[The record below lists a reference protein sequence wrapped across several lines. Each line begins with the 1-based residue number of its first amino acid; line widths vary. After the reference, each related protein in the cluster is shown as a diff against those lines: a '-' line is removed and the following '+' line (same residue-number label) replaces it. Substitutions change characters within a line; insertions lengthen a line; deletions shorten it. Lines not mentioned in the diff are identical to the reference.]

1 MIYFISDTHFCHKNI
16 ISRCNRPFENVTQM
30 NDALISNWNRVV
42 GKADEIYV
50 LGDFSFRGTVE
61 QTLEILGS
69 LKGKKHLIVGNHDL
83 YLNKQGFDRSAFLS
97 VSHYLELNYKD
108 ARYILFHYPIV
119 EWAHYHRKSV
129 HLYGHLHRQILPIN
143 EEWGKRAIS
152 VAADVINFTPI
163 SAEEV
168 YAKAFGDVSSA

>member
-16 ISRCNRPFENVTQM
+16 IGRCNRPFENVTQM
-30 NDALISNWNRVV
+30 NYALISNWNNVV

-50 LGDFSFRGTVE
+50 LGDFSFRGTIE
-61 QTLEILGS
+61 QTHKILDS

-83 YLNKQGFDRSAFLS
+83 YIRKQDFDKSAFAS
-97 VSHYLELNYKD
+97 ISHYHELSYKD
-108 ARYILFHYPIV
+108 ARFILFHYPIV

-129 HLYGHLHRQILPIN
+129 HLYGHCHHQIRPIN

-152 VAADVINFTPI
+152 VAADVINFSPI
-163 SAEEV
+163 SAAEV
-168 YAKAFGDVSSA
+168 YERAFSVQ